1 MAKEIEKANEEEEDS
16 AVRLLREMG
25 YKQELYRGFAPFMSF
40 TFCFTAVNVLASLTI
55 GFSLSL
61 ATGGSAIAIWSWF
74 VSSIFTILV
83 GFSFAE
89 ICSIYPSAGS
99 VYHWAGELMTA
110 RYAPLTCFICGW
122 FNFIGNVTSDVTLS
136 SGFATILNAAMIIS
150 GNSSL
155 STGVQTGISIAIS
168 FIWVTT
174 NALRI
179 DRQGWIHT
187 LATVIQIGGVAIIV
201 IVLFAM
207 ARQQATAEDVFTST
221 YNGTGFPFIYVCF
234 IGVVPAL
241 FSFSGYDAGAHLAEE
256 TRDAGRATPKGIVG
270 TCICSAVVGATYLLA
285 LLFSIPNV
293 RSFVESNQHSG
304 GELSLAIATYQ
315 LAVPSPGPLLLTILL
330 LVNLYFAGMSS
341 LTATSRISFA
351 MARDGVLPFSAIL
364 RWIFQPTKTPIATLI
379 FLFIFESSFL
389 LLQLV
394 APTAFSAFLASSTL
408 GLQISYGIPVLL
420 RCTVARNC
428 FGLGEFSLGRFGQ
441 PIAVISSAWLFLTS
455 FIMFFPFQYP
465 VTSENMNYAVVIIGG
480 TLLVAAVYWIV
491 SARHWFL
498 GPKRTNIDSTPLLP
512 VQDLNKESYQ
522 GLPSSDSVRP

>member
-1 MAKEIEKANEEEEDS
+1 
-16 AVRLLREMG
+16 
-25 YKQELYRGFAPFMSF
+25 
-40 TFCFTAVNVLASLTI
+40 
-55 GFSLSL
+55 
-61 ATGGSAIAIWSWF
+61 
-74 VSSIFTILV
+74 
-83 GFSFAE
+83 
-89 ICSIYPSAGS
+89 
-99 VYHWAGELMTA
+99 AGELMTA